1 MHLADRSQT
10 AGPAADFVVFGGGS
24 VYLVRPLTDDAGNH
38 LLRVVGE
45 EAQFLGNAVAVE
57 HRYIAEFVLALA
69 EDGFT
74 VGVEG

>member
-1 MHLADRSQT
+1 MHPAYRAQT
-10 AGPAADFVVFGGGS
+10 EPAADFVVSGAGS
-24 VYLVRPLTDDAGNH
+24 VYLIHPLNDDARTH

-57 HRYIAEFVLALA
+57 HRYVEQFAAALV

-74 VGVEG
+74 VAAEG